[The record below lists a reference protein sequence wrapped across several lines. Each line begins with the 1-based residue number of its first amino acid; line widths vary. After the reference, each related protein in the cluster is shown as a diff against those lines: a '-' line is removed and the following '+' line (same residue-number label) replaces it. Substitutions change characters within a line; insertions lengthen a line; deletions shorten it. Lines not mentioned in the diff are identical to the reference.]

1 MSAVARWCQAGA
13 GGRRPRPAGGR
24 IAEGLRHG
32 GLAVDV
38 ARGGSAALTQAGLT
52 AYDVIVLGR
61 DLPVVHGEQAART
74 A

>member
-1 MSAVARWCQAGA
+1 
-13 GGRRPRPAGGR
+13 
-24 IAEGLRHG
+24 
-32 GLAVDV
+32 VDV
-38 ARGGSAALTQAGLT
+38 AHGGSTALTQAGLT